1 MALIIT
7 AAAPAPARRG
17 ATASASASDSSGEA
31 FAGVL
36 AGTPKSEDG
45 DSSKAAVSP
54 HRLGKPHPLAK
65 FQKVRAE
72 DERSSSD
79 TGQAVDANR
88 MPEALAPRRDQ
99 DVAGHRAK
107 PDEASSSTV
116 LTVSDGTA
124 AAGSAAPNAASAEGE
139 STAAIG
145 GVAVATALAGVTAV
159 TAVTAN
165 ARVPIPGS
173 NAAGA
178 ATAGAS
184 LTGSVSAAGPLTA
197 SGPAAGAPAASAS
210 AGTAEAAAVA
220 ETAQLAGVSGLST
233 VAGGPSRAGA
243 GPVATAVS
251 GAPVAVKGGT
261 GNGEPAPGSFGS
273 TGFTTSML
281 ASLHALGTDVPG
293 LGWVGGV
300 HADTKAAAAQVS
312 SDAGTAPGLQGSHST
327 NTHSAV
333 HHGSTVDAAPAE
345 VPAQTPAAQAPAA
358 NASAANASA
367 ANASAGQA
375 AGQLAQPVPAA
386 GLQAPAGLP
395 HAMTSTPAQVWT
407 AAEPLG
413 PQLTSSVL
421 PLRAGGDGSHQLIIA
436 LHPEQLGPVNVH
448 VRITGDA
455 MTIQLASGTQDAH
468 ETLRAALPELRHE
481 LQAAG
486 LGTAQLSLDGG
497 GTAAFSGSGGQ
508 RDTFRN
514 GRSALQNPVVEPVAL
529 TARASVPRTS
539 GVSDSGLDRWL

>member
-1 MALIIT
+1 MAMIIT

-17 ATASASASDSSGEA
+17 ATASASASDRSGEA

-36 AGTPKSEDG
+36 AGTPKSQDG
-45 DSSKAAVSP
+45 DSSKVAVSP

-65 FQKVRAE
+65 VQKVRAE

-79 TGQAVDANR
+79 AGQDVDANR

-99 DVAGHRAK
+99 DIAGRRAK
-107 PDEASSSTV
+107 PDESSSNTV
-116 LTVSDGTA
+116 LTVSDGA
-124 AAGSAAPNAASAEGE
+124 AAASSAAPNVASAEGE
-139 STAAIG
+139 SMAANP
-145 GVAVATALAGVTAV
+145 GVAAATALTGLA
-159 TAVTAN
+159 AVTAN
-165 ARVPIPGS
+165 ASVLSPGS

-178 ATAGAS
+178 GTAGVS
-184 LTGSVSAAGPLTA
+184 QTGSVSAADPLTA
-197 SGPAAGAPAASAS
+197 SVPAASAP
-210 AGTAEAAAVA
+210 AGTAEAP
-220 ETAQLAGVSGLST
+220 SW
-233 VAGGPSRAGA
+233 GGAR
-243 GPVATAVS
+243 PVATAVS
-251 GAPVAVKGGT
+251 GAPTAVKDGT
-261 GNGEPAPGSFGS
+261 GTGEPAPGSFGS
-273 TGFTTSML
+273 TGCTTSML

-300 HADTKAAAAQVS
+300 HADTAAAAAQVS
-312 SDAGTAPGLQGSHST
+312 SDSSASTSPGGQDAHST
-327 NTHSAV
+327 NTHSAPR
-333 HHGSTVDAAPAE
+333 HGATVEAAPAE
-345 VPAQTPAAQAPAA
+345 VPANASAAQTPAA
-358 NASAANASA
+358 NASAAQTPAANASA
-367 ANASAGQA
+367 AQTSAVNASAGQA

-386 GLQAPAGLP
+386 GLQAPAGRP

-448 VRITGDA
+448 VRISGDA

-497 GTAAFSGSGGQ
+497 GTATFSGSGGQ
-508 RDTFRN
+508 RETFRN
-514 GRSALQNPVVEPVAL
+514 SRSALQNPVAEPVAL